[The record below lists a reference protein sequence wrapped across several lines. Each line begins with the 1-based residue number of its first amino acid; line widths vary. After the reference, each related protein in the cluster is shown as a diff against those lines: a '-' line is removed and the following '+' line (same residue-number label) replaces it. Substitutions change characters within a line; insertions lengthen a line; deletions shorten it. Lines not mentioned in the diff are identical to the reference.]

1 VHWLDSFL
9 LKSGRIISLKC
20 TNFAIQRKG
29 GQNKDYRMASIT
41 DEIKESFRRG
51 TALLKLIYI
60 NLAVFLIV
68 KIAFVFFFLFISSSD
83 VQFKA
88 IYFQAR
94 YLKYLI
100 LPANLSELVYR
111 PWTLIT
117 YMFLHWD
124 FLHIL
129 FNLLALFWFGR
140 IFLRYLAER
149 QLYTT
154 YLLGGLSGAA
164 LYLISYNVFPGLDA
178 SNAQVLGASA
188 SVVAILLAISAYA
201 PNYTVYLPLIG
212 PVKVKYIAIV
222 IVILDFVR
230 VASDNAGGFIAHIGG
245 AIYGYL
251 FALQLKKGKDI
262 GATFDRMISS
272 FGGLFKR
279 RHGMK
284 VSYKT
289 DAQKMSD
296 MQYNEA
302 RASNQKEIDRILD
315 KIAKSGYDS
324 LSKKEKEKLF
334 KMGNKG

>member
-1 VHWLDSFL
+1 
-9 LKSGRIISLKC
+9 
-20 TNFAIQRKG
+20 
-29 GQNKDYRMASIT
+29 MATIT

-51 TALLKLIYI
+51 TALVKLIYI
-60 NLAVFLIV
+60 NLAVFLLV
-68 KIAFVFFFLFISSSD
+68 KILFVFFFLFVSTSD

-88 IYFQAR
+88 VYFQAT
-94 YLKYLI
+94 YLKYFM
-100 LPANLSELVYR
+100 LPADLTELLHR
-111 PWTLIT
+111 PWSLLT
-117 YMFLHWD
+117 YMFLHWN

-178 SNAQVLGASA
+178 HNAQVLGASA

-212 PVKVKYIAIV
+212 PVKIKYIAIV
-222 IVILDFVR
+222 IVVLDFVR
-230 VASDNAGGFIAHIGG
+230 VASENAGGFIAHIGG
-245 AIYGYL
+245 AAYGYI

-262 GATFDRMISS
+262 GSVFDRMMASL
-272 FGGLFKR
+272 GGMFKKKPR
-279 RHGMK
+279 MK
-284 VSYKT
+284 VSYRSQAK
-289 DAQKMSD
+289 KMDD
-296 MQYNEA
+296 MQYNKAKAE
-302 RASNQKEIDRILD
+302 NQKEIDRILD

-324 LSKKEKEKLF
+324 LSKREKETLF
-334 KMGNKG
+334 KMSNKS